1 MKQSINF
8 LRRPTMVLLL
18 MTTAV
23 AVSTSASTFA
33 SGVIGHA
40 GLAGEG
46 AVDSMA
52 VEVDVKKTELELVTS
67 TLNNETDIKQNAGAA
82 KELATKLQKLLS
94 LQGGFEQTLVDE
106 DGELLQQSSGTFIL
120 NRDGQYRWE
129 TTQPFEQLLLGDNEE
144 VQLYDPDLE
153 QLTIRKL
160 KAEEKNTPLTLLTGQ
175 VSDIQK
181 LYIVKRSE
189 KVAEQLLQFTL
200 LPRDAANNIKSL
212 SISFSLLKAQSSKPK
227 SVDVIDGL
235 GQRTSINLIDTR
247 WNEVLRRDAFDF
259 KVPEG
264 TDLINEG

>member
-1 MKQSINF
+1 MKQNAKFLKAPSI
-8 LRRPTMVLLL
+8 VALLVSSV
-18 MTTAV
+18 V
-23 AVSTSASTFA
+23 AFTVSALSFA
-33 SGVIGHA
+33 SGN
-40 GLAGEG
+40 AGEG
-46 AVDSMA
+46 VVDAAVLAVDA
-52 VEVDVKKTELELVTS
+52 NKAELGLDSGKEK
-67 TLNNETDIKQNAGAA
+67 NINQNAAAA
-82 KELATKLQKLLS
+82 KELASNLQKLLT

-120 NRDGQYRWE
+120 NREGHYRWE

-181 LYIVKRSE
+181 LYIVQRSE
-189 KVAEQLLQFTL
+189 KPEAQLLQFTL
-200 LPRDAANNIKSL
+200 LPRDVANNIKSL
-212 SISFSLLKAQSSKPK
+212 SISFSLIKDQSSKPQN
-227 SVDVIDGL
+227 VDVIDGL

-247 WNEVLRRDAFDF
+247 WNEVLSLDAFDF

>member
-1 MKQSINF
+1 MKQNINF
-8 LRRPTMVLLL
+8 LGTPSIVVLLVSF
-18 MTTAV
+18 TVAFTA
-23 AVSTSASTFA
+23 SALSFA
-33 SGVIGHA
+33 SGNV
-40 GLAGEG
+40 GEG
-46 AVDSMA
+46 VVESTALAVD
-52 VEVDVKKTELELVTS
+52 V
-67 TLNNETDIKQNAGAA
+67 IKAGRGLDSAIEKNINKDADAA
-82 KELATKLQKLLS
+82 KELAAKLQQLLS

-120 NRDGQYRWE
+120 NREGRYRWE
-129 TTQPFEQLLLGDNEE
+129 TTLPFEQLLLGDNEE

-181 LYIVKRSE
+181 LYVVKRSE
-189 KVAEQLLQFTL
+189 KPEEQLLQFTL
-200 LPRDAANNIKSL
+200 LPRDVANNIKSL
-212 SISFSLLKAQSSKPK
+212 SISFSLLKEQSAKPQN
-227 SVDVIDGL
+227 VDVIDGL

-247 WNEVLRRDAFDF
+247 WNEVLSRGAFDF